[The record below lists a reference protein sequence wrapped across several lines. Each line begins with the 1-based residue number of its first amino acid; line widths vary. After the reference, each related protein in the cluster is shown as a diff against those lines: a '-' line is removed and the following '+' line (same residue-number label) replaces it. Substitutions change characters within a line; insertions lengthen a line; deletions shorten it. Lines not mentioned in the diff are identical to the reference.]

1 MEFRKNEKII
11 DVQSLNK
18 YIIQKK
24 NEYRKNQLEN
34 NLILK
39 RLWYDNNEEKEGY
52 LKAIEIS
59 KKLKEEKERDKL
71 NPNLNIYY
79 KDNATIY
86 IEELEKDK
94 NFFINQ
100 INLCIN
106 TKEIEIFNQIIQNFI
121 DFCFC
126 SNNEIILC
134 NQYILQ
140 LFDSSITLNTEDC
153 INKVL
158 KLIILCG
165 NLGMAL
171 EIENNLIKKLNA
183 LLNNP
188 KNEQNNISLIKKCIS
203 KFQK

>member
-1 MEFRKNEKII
+1 MEFRKNEKLI

-121 DFCFC
+121 DFCFY

>member
-1 MEFRKNEKII
+1 MEFRKNEKFI

-39 RLWYDNNEEKEGY
+39 RLSYDNN
-52 LKAIEIS
+52 
-59 KKLKEEKERDKL
+59 EEKERDKL

-121 DFCFC
+121 DFCFY

-134 NQYILQ
+134 NQYIIKI
-140 LFDSSITLNTEDC
+140 FDSSITLNTEDC

-171 EIENNLIKKLNA
+171 EIENNLIKKLNI

-188 KNEQNNISLIKKCIS
+188 KYGQNTLIKKCIS